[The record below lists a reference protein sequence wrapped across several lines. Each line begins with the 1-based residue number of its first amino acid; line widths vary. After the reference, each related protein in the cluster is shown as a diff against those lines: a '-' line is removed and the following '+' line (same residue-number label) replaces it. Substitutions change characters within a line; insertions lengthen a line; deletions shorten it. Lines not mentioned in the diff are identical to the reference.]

1 MGCNT
6 YGKEV
11 LMNIIP
17 LPNSAALM
25 LTTAKYYL
33 PSGRSINRSDDK
45 DSKNGITPDV
55 EVEVSKEDEER
66 LYIQERLISIN
77 DKYQKV
83 TSAKNKHQRS
93 AVDKEK
99 KVEDKVLN
107 KAIEIIKENKIA
119 EKIAS
124 SKAVEIIK
132 EHKTVEK
139 TELSQPYKK
148 KNNQNIVVGRI

>member
-1 MGCNT
+1 MSSG
-6 YGKEV
+6 
-11 LMNIIP
+11 
-17 LPNSAALM
+17 AALE
-25 LTTAKYYL
+25 LTIAKYYL
-33 PSGRSINRSDDK
+33 PSGRSTNRSYGE

-55 EVEVSKEDEER
+55 EVEVSKEDEKR
-66 LYIQERLISIN
+66 QS
-77 DKYQKV
+77 

-124 SKAVEIIK
+124 SKATEIIK
-132 EHKTVEK
+132 ENKTVEK

-148 KNNQNIVVGRI
+148 KK